1 LVFGVSQT
9 IVTLCFLGHSLVGA
23 FILELE
29 HQEDR
34 DTNEDDKAGSEP
46 DHPGR
51 HRTHVWAFL
60 QAALVIM
67 NRLNFSFSVVLIFES
82 YLLVMTQVEAF
93 SSLVFVAVDVEAAN
107 AKLLHA
113 HVVIR
118 HSGFAIEHK
127 LSSGV
132 CHLGQRGPLTS
143 IEVEGC

>member
-1 LVFGVSQT
+1 M
-9 IVTLCFLGHSLVGA
+9 GA

-67 NRLNFSFSVVLIFES
+67 NRPGMVLVSNKTFSFANIHLLNFSFSVVLIFES
-82 YLLVMTQVEAF
+82 YSLVMAQVEAF
-93 SSLVFVAVDVEAAN
+93 SSLVFVAVDVEAAD

-113 HVVIR
+113 HFVIR
-118 HSGFAIEHK
+118 HSGLAIEHE

-132 CHLGQRGPLTS
+132 CHLGQRSLLTS

>member
-1 LVFGVSQT
+1 M
-9 IVTLCFLGHSLVGA
+9 GA

-67 NRLNFSFSVVLIFES
+67 NRPGMILVSNITLCFAVMHLLNFSFSVVLIFES

-118 HSGFAIEHK
+118 HSGLAIEHE

-132 CHLGQRGPLTS
+132 CHLGQRGLLTS

>member
-1 LVFGVSQT
+1 M
-9 IVTLCFLGHSLVGA
+9 GA

-67 NRLNFSFSVVLIFES
+67 NRPGMILVSNITLCFAVMHLLNFSFSVVLIFES

-132 CHLGQRGPLTS
+132 CHLGQRGLLTS

>member
-1 LVFGVSQT
+1 M
-9 IVTLCFLGHSLVGA
+9 GA

-29 HQEDR
+29 HQEDG

-67 NRLNFSFSVVLIFES
+67 NRPGMILVSNITLCFAVMHLLNFSFSVVLIFES

-118 HSGFAIEHK
+118 HSGLAIEHE

-132 CHLGQRGPLTS
+132 CHLGQRGLLTS